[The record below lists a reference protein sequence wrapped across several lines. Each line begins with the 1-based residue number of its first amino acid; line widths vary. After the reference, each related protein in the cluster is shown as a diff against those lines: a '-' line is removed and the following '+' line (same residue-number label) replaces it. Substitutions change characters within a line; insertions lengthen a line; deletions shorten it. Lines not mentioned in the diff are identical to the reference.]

1 MEDIEKLLAELK
13 GLMGKEDEKSEARR
27 NEIALWVREHRSPE
41 VEAAWNRFMD
51 KGLSEIGRAVENI
64 RHQIDNN
71 YDIIP
76 MSYVARH
83 YFGKSQSWLAQRIN
97 GYEVRGKVYTLNEAQ
112 KAIFNAAMQDLS
124 KQFGSIHIS

>member
-51 KGLSEIGRAVENI
+51 EGLSEIGRAVENI
-64 RHQIDNN
+64 RHQIDHN

>member
-1 MEDIEKLLAELK
+1 MEDIGKLLVELK

-41 VEAAWNRFMD
+41 VEAAWDRFMD
-51 KGLSEIGRAVENI
+51 EGLSEIGRAVENI
-64 RHQIDNN
+64 RHQIDHN

>member
-1 MEDIEKLLAELK
+1 MEDIGKLLAELK

-41 VEAAWNRFMD
+41 VEAAWDRFMAE
-51 KGLSEIGRAVENI
+51 GLSEIGRAVENI
-64 RHQIDNN
+64 RHQIDHN

>member
-1 MEDIEKLLAELK
+1 MEDIGKLLAELK

-112 KAIFNAAMQDLS
+112 KAIFNAAMQDLA

>member
-1 MEDIEKLLAELK
+1 MEDIGTLLAELK

>member
-1 MEDIEKLLAELK
+1 MEDIGKLLAELK

-27 NEIALWVREHRSPE
+27 NEIALWVREHRNPE
-41 VEAAWNRFMD
+41 VEAAWDRFMD
-51 KGLSEIGRAVENI
+51 EGLSEIGRAVENI
-64 RHQIDNN
+64 RHQIDHN

>member
-1 MEDIEKLLAELK
+1 MEDIGKLLAELK

>member
-1 MEDIEKLLAELK
+1 
-13 GLMGKEDEKSEARR
+13 
-27 NEIALWVREHRSPE
+27 
-41 VEAAWNRFMD
+41 MD

-83 YFGKSQSWLAQRIN
+83 YFGKSQSWLAQSIN

>member
-1 MEDIEKLLAELK
+1 MEDIGKLLAELK

-27 NEIALWVREHRSPE
+27 NEIALWVREHRNPE

-51 KGLSEIGRAVENI
+51 EGLSEIGRAVENI

>member
-1 MEDIEKLLAELK
+1 MEDIGKLLAELK

-41 VEAAWNRFMD
+41 VEAAWDRFMD
-51 KGLSEIGRAVENI
+51 EGLSEIGRAVENI
-64 RHQIDNN
+64 RHQIDHN

>member
-1 MEDIEKLLAELK
+1 MEDIGKLLAELK

-64 RHQIDNN
+64 RHQIDHN

>member
-97 GYEVRGKVYTLNEAQ
+97 GYGVRGKVYTLNEAQ

>member
-1 MEDIEKLLAELK
+1 MEDIGKLLAELK
-13 GLMGKEDEKSEARR
+13 GLMGKEDEKSEVRR
-27 NEIALWVREHRSPE
+27 NEIALWVREHRNPE
-41 VEAAWNRFMD
+41 VEAAWDRFMD
-51 KGLSEIGRAVENI
+51 EGLSEIGRAVENI
-64 RHQIDNN
+64 RHQIDHN

>member
-13 GLMGKEDEKSEARR
+13 RLMGKEDEKSEARR

>member
-1 MEDIEKLLAELK
+1 MEDIGKLLAELK

-51 KGLSEIGRAVENI
+51 EGLSEIGRAVENI
-64 RHQIDNN
+64 RHQIDHN

>member
-1 MEDIEKLLAELK
+1 MEDIGKLLAELK
-13 GLMGKEDEKSEARR
+13 GLMGKEDEKSEVRR
-27 NEIALWVREHRSPE
+27 NEIALWVREHRNPE
-41 VEAAWNRFMD
+41 VEAEWDRFMD
-51 KGLSEIGRAVENI
+51 EGLSEIGRAVENI
-64 RHQIDNN
+64 RHQIDHN

-97 GYEVRGKVYTLNEAQ
+97 GYEVRGKVYTLNETQ